1 MITDWLMIVITA
13 VYVIATIFI
22 CIANFKS
29 AKATREQ
36 VSEARRQYEEEHCAF
51 ISYELIYEH
60 RILYGLRFTNHG
72 KRVAANV
79 QLQLDKD
86 FIDSLMD
93 QSIKDQLYSLD
104 GKEFTLGIE
113 QSYDIYFGGD
123 AFRKRLNKVPIQGE
137 ISYNDRCGEYT
148 DSFYIDFNKYA
159 PIYTVTTDW
168 ERAEES
174 AKNLIKN
181 LAEIVKELE
190 KINQNLKRESVENA
204 SDVKEV

>member
-36 VSEARRQYEEEHCAF
+36 VAESRRQYEEEHRAF
-51 ISYELIYEH
+51 VSYELIYEH
-60 RILYGLRFTNHG
+60 RVLYGLRFTNHG
-72 KRVAANV
+72 KRVATNV

-93 QSIKDQLYSLD
+93 QSIKDQLHNLD
-104 GKEFTLGIE
+104 GREFTLGIE

-123 AFRKRLNKVPIQGE
+123 EFRERSNKLPIQGE

-148 DSFYIDFNKYA
+148 DSFYIDFSKYA
-159 PIYTVTTDW
+159 PIYTVITDG
-168 ERAEES
+168 ERREES
-174 AKNLIKN
+174 IKKLNKSLAK
-181 LAEIVKELE
+181 IVNELN
-190 KINQNLKRESVENA
+190 KINQNLKRIESA
-204 SDVKEV
+204 GDVK